1 MKILILQDD
10 FPPYEFGGA
19 GVIANLIAK
28 GFVNNGHEVFV
39 ITTVQEKK
47 LEGEFNE
54 NGLKIYRIYG
64 KYNEKFR
71 QYLSIYNPFV
81 VSKIKRI
88 MSEIRPDVVHAHNIH
103 YHISY
108 HSLFLASRYAKKVFL
123 TTHDVMSFYQGNF
136 SKFIDKNKLD
146 CPTEFDYK
154 VSVLD
159 LLLLNRKRYN
169 PFHNL
174 LVKFYLSFVHKII
187 TVSSALKEA
196 LAQNGITNT
205 TVINNGIDIGS
216 WNVPDGVL
224 ANVKESLG
232 LNNSEFILFG
242 GRLSGA
248 KGGDSILRALKIIV
262 NERPNAKLLIF
273 GRGGS
278 YIDKIY
284 ERADELKIRQNIYF
298 AGWHGEGELKKYYGI
313 SNVVV
318 VPSLIFDSFPTVNLQ
333 AFASKKPV
341 VATCFGGSREL
352 VSSGENGYIVN
363 PFNVQILAEKIS
375 DLLSNKE
382 KAKEFGLNG
391 YNLVSKKYTLEI
403 MVNNYLDLF
412 NSFLNK

>member
-28 GFVNNGHEVFV
+28 GFANKGHDVFV
-39 ITTVQEKK
+39 ITTVQEKN
-47 LEGEFNE
+47 LEGEFYE
-54 NGLKIYRIYG
+54 NGLKIYRIYS
-64 KYNEKFR
+64 KYSEKFR
-71 QYLSIYNPFV
+71 SYLSIYNPYV

-88 MSEIRPDVVHAHNIH
+88 MSELRPDIVHAHNIH

-108 HSLFLASRYAKKVFL
+108 HCLFLASRYAKKVFL

-136 SKFIDKNKLD
+136 SKFIDKSKLD
-146 CPTEFDYK
+146 CPTEFNYK
-154 VSVLD
+154 ISSFD
-159 LLLLNRKRYN
+159 LIHLHRKRYN

-187 TVSSALKEA
+187 TVSNALKDA
-196 LAQNGITNT
+196 LAQNSITNT
-205 TVINNGIDIGS
+205 IVINNGINVDS
-216 WNVPDGVL
+216 WNLPDQEL
-224 ANVKESLG
+224 ANVKVSLG
-232 LNNSEFILFG
+232 LNDSEVILFG

-248 KGGDSILRALKIIV
+248 KGGDSILRALKVVV

-284 ERADELKIRQNIYF
+284 EIADNLGIRKNIYF

-313 SNVVV
+313 SSVVV

-352 VSSGENGYIVN
+352 VSDDENGYIVN
-363 PFNVQILAEKIS
+363 PFNIQMLSEKIL
-375 DLLSNKE
+375 DLLSDKE
-382 KAKEFGLNG
+382 KARRFGLNG
-391 YNLVSKKYTLEI
+391 YNLVSQKYTLEI

-412 NSFLNK
+412 SSLLNK